1 LVPVPQSQGRD
12 GSRPRGNSWTRGREG
27 RGKGRSPPRCWREL
41 SRGARDAAPDV
52 CGRSRLPRRRGLD
65 AGARR
70 RGPARR
76 PLRPGRNIKAM
87 NRRTREALISLA
99 TIASLALA
107 ASAAQ
112 EPALS
117 GLTPEPTPASATSL
131 TPVPTSTAP
140 VLSGG
145 RPRTS
150 GTGRSLADAVRLSQ
164 EAHKDQPPSA
174 PYVARDEKGRSED
187 DWRSIVDRSK
197 AAVSNGELRV
207 RELETK
213 AKQLEND
220 FYAMSD
226 GNRRDAVVKP
236 AWDKAREDL
245 AKARQELEAA
255 RKAFEDL
262 SEEARKSNAPP
273 GWLR

>member
-1 LVPVPQSQGRD
+1 
-12 GSRPRGNSWTRGREG
+12 
-27 RGKGRSPPRCWREL
+27 
-41 SRGARDAAPDV
+41 
-52 CGRSRLPRRRGLD
+52 
-65 AGARR
+65 
-70 RGPARR
+70 
-76 PLRPGRNIKAM
+76 M
-87 NRRTREALISLA
+87 NRTVREALISLA
-99 TIASLALA
+99 AVAALALA

-117 GLTPEPTPASATSL
+117 GLAPEPTPASATAL
-131 TPVPTSTAP
+131 TPVPTSAAP

-145 RPRTS
+145 KTQTP
-150 GTGRSLADAVRLSQ
+150 GTARSLADVVRLSK
-164 EAHKDQPPSA
+164 EARKDQPPKKSLGTITNDNLRKGGFPTPTPKGAAGKNLPGKASGKQASSAIPSPSA
-174 PYVARDEKGRSED
+174 PYVARDDKGRSED
-187 DWRSIVDRSK
+187 DWKSLVDRSK
-197 AAVSNGELRV
+197 ATVAYGELRV

-236 AWDKAREDL
+236 AWDNAREDL
-245 AKARQELEAA
+245 AKARQELEDA
-255 RKAFEDL
+255 RKAFDDL